1 MKKTGIRIS
10 VIIITFVI
18 ALIFFSKYYN
28 QGTTDMTVDM
38 SEPGLPLVYISID
51 DIKVNEMHGYLTPM
65 DCSTLRDT
73 VTPVGA
79 DRNVSFVID
88 KYDAGILDMKME
100 LRSADGSRLI
110 EDTDILHYSDY
121 SDHIDLSVQLK
132 DLIDEGKEYNL
143 MLILGLLDG
152 REAYYYTRIVQNES
166 ADAAEKIDFVLDF
179 CNKSFDKNNVRE
191 LSTYME
197 PSSDSDNSTL
207 GRVGIENSMDQL
219 TWGPLKDPGIVGE
232 PSVFIREIGDTMAS
246 VELRYVVREGPAGK
260 DVRYGNVSEYYRIR
274 KTDTRFYLLSFSR
287 NLNEI
292 FVMDKAN
299 CEADK
304 INLGIQGDAPK
315 IMESEGGEMIAFENE
330 GRLYGYNVADNKFI
344 RLFAFF
350 DSASDDLRSRYRGS
364 DVKILSVEENG
375 NVSFIV
381 YGYMNRG
388 IHEGHVGIE
397 VYYYDSLLNTIEE
410 QAFIPYDKSAE
421 ILKCDM
427 DRLSF
432 LNAGGDLFIFLD
444 GVIYKIIP
452 RLLDETIIAR
462 NVNEDTFYA
471 SDSQNVIVWQEPDKS
486 KGEELF
492 DELSVMSLTRG
503 ETNVVKSGAGEY
515 IRPIGF
521 MEDDLI
527 YGECRQGD
535 LIYGELG
542 DVIFPMN
549 RVIIQSDTGE
559 ILKEYDEEGVYV
571 TSGVIEGNQ
580 MTLHRAVR
588 QEDDGSLT
596 ETDDDHITSNV
607 EAKQGKNTVN
617 TVKTDEYEK
626 ITQIKLKSEPDI
638 KSMKLLTPKEVLY
651 EGGRDI
657 VLESSEVKD
666 RFLVYGDGDIV
677 GIYDKPAKAVAYA
690 YSIRGTVMD
699 MYGNEIYRRGET
711 VPRNQIMAITERS
724 TTDTKDSLTVCLDTM
739 LSLMGVSR
747 NTEFMLQSGQNAYD
761 ILGNNLE
768 NAYILN
774 LTGCSLDV
782 ALYYVNRDIP
792 VLVYMDDKTAMLV
805 TGFNE
810 QNIVVMDP
818 TEGTIYKIGRKD
830 AAELIEDNGNRFLT
844 YAPIIAE

>member
-28 QGTTDMTVDM
+28 QGTTDLTVDM
-38 SEPGLPLVYISID
+38 SKPSLPLVYINLD
-51 DIKVNEMHGYLTPM
+51 GYKANEMHGYVTGM

-73 VTPVGA
+73 VTPVGE

-88 KYDAGILDMKME
+88 KYDNGILDMKVE

-110 EDTDILHYSDY
+110 EDTALLHYNDY
-121 SDHIDLSVQLK
+121 SDHIEASIQLK

-143 MLILGLLDG
+143 LLILTLLDG
-152 REAYYYTRIVQNES
+152 KEVSYYTRVVQNGS
-166 ADAAEKIDFVLDF
+166 AAAADKIGFVLDF
-179 CNKSFDKNNVRE
+179 CRKSLSKDNVSE

-197 PSSDSDNSTL
+197 PNDDADNTTL
-207 GRVGIENSMDQL
+207 GRVGINNSMNQL
-219 TWGPLKDPGIVGE
+219 TWGPMKDPAIVGE

-246 VELRYVVREGPAGK
+246 VELRYLVREGPESK
-260 DVRYGNVSEYYRIR
+260 SVKYGNVTEYYRIR

-287 NLNEI
+287 TLNEI
-292 FVMDKAN
+292 FVLDKSN
-299 CEADK
+299 CSEDR
-304 INLGIQGDAPK
+304 IDLGIQGKTPH
-315 IMESEGGEMIAFENE
+315 IMESEGGEIIVFENE
-330 GRLYGYNVADNKFI
+330 GRLYSYNVTDNKFI

-350 DSASDDLRSRYRGS
+350 DSADDDLRSRYRGS
-364 DVKILSVEENG
+364 DVKILNVEENG

-388 IHEGHVGIE
+388 IHEGYVGIE

-444 GVIYKIIP
+444 GVIYKVIP
-452 RLLDETIIAR
+452 RLMDETIIAR
-462 NVNEDTFYA
+462 NVNEDTFFA
-471 SDSQNVIVWQEPDKS
+471 SNSQNVIVWQEPEKP
-486 KGEELF
+486 GVEELF
-492 DELSVMSLTRG
+492 TDLSVMSLTRG
-503 ETNVVKSGAGEY
+503 ETNVVKSRAGEY

-559 ILKEYDEEGVYV
+559 VLKKYDEEGIYV
-571 TSGVIEGNQ
+571 TSGVIDGNQ
-580 MTLHRAVR
+580 MTLSRSVK
-588 QEDDGSLT
+588 QEDGSLT
-596 ETDDDHITSNV
+596 ETTDDYITSKV
-607 EAKQGKNTVN
+607 EVKEGKNTIVYVN
-617 TVKTDEYEK
+617 TEEYEK
-626 ITQIKLKSEPDI
+626 ITQLKIKSEPDI
-638 KSMKLLTPKEVLY
+638 KGMKLLTPKEVLY
-651 EGGRDI
+651 EGGRELD
-657 VLESSEVKD
+657 LESSEVKD
-666 RFLVYGDGDIV
+666 RFLVYGDGNIV

-711 VPRNQIMAITERS
+711 VPRNQIMAITEKS
-724 TTDTKDSLTVCLDTM
+724 VTDTKDSLAVCLDTM

-747 NTEFMLQSGQNAYD
+747 NTEFMLQNGQNAYD
-761 ILGNNLE
+761 ILSSNLE

-782 ALYYVNRDIP
+782 ALYFVNRDIP
-792 VLVYMDDKTAMLV
+792 VMAYMNDRTAMLII
-805 TGFNE
+805 GFNE

-818 TEGTIYKIGRKD
+818 VQGTIYKIGRKD
-830 AAELIEDNGNRFLT
+830 AAELMEDNGNRFMT
-844 YAPIIAE
+844 YAPADAE